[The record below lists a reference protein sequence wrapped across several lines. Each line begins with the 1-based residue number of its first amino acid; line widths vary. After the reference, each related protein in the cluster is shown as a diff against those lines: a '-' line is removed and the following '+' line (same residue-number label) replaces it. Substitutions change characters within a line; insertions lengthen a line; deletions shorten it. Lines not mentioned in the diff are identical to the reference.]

1 MSPHGVG
8 RGFWAY
14 FVVGAFVLLTLM
26 PLYAMV
32 SVALMP
38 SAGLSANLYRLWP
51 STVSVGNFASVW
63 HALPLLTYL
72 RNSLVIASAATAVCL
87 CAGVPAAYALSKG
100 SLPGRRAMLLF
111 LLATQMLPPTI
122 LAVASYHTLAVL
134 HGTDTYWGLVVLDS
148 GFYGLPFTTWVTAG
162 YMRQIPPEVEEAA
175 ALDGCPRWRR
185 VAEIV
190 LPMSLP
196 AIVVGAVFAFIAA
209 WNDFVFALTLATST
223 GVMPLTVGIYDF
235 ISPYK
240 AQWNYLMAAALV
252 ATVPIVVFFLVLQRR
267 LVAGF
272 TAGAVR

>member
-1 MSPHGVG
+1 MPQRAG
-8 RGFWAY
+8 RSLWAY
-14 FVVGAFVLLTLM
+14 LVVGGFVLITLL
-26 PLYAMV
+26 PLYVMV

-38 SAGLSANLYRLWP
+38 TTGLSQNLYRLWP
-51 STVSVGNFASVW
+51 STVSPGNFASVW
-63 HALPLLTYL
+63 GALPLLTYL
-72 RNSLVIASAATAVCL
+72 RNSLVIAGASTALCL
-87 CAGVPAAYALSKG
+87 LTGIPAAYALSKA
-100 SLPGRRAMLLF
+100 SLPGTRAMLLF
-111 LLATQMLPPTI
+111 LLGTQMLPPTI

-148 GFYGLPFTTWVTAG
+148 GFYGLPFATWVIAG

-185 VAEIV
+185 LVEII

-240 AQWNYLMAAALV
+240 AQWNYLMAAALI
-252 ATVPIVVFFLVLQRR
+252 ATVPIVVFFLALQRR